1 MTDRLLRP
9 LALLL
14 GALALSAGLVACG
27 EKDEDKPEQQSGRVP
42 SPTLAAPKEKA
53 YAQPAALGDAEA
65 PAPEK
70 GEVVADSGFD
80 RSRDGFSFENYG
92 VSLGGPEIRAREVRE
107 LFGDKVCVKGSGG
120 CKLTP
125 EAESWRR
132 WANTQFGGGHCYG
145 FSLLALQLRSG
156 AAKAGQYGGSTT
168 YDLEVSTPRGLITND
183 ELHADFARSAAM
195 QFVKSVTKKFRFLN
209 ARQALEELQRGL
221 PGGNGYV
228 LGMFAPRGAGGHA
241 VNPIAVED
249 LGGGRYDVV
258 LYDNNHPY
266 VASAPAKADRR
277 LRIDTNKNTW
287 SYSASLN
294 PNAAEADYHG
304 EGETNKLMLVREEDQ
319 RLPQPCPFCKS
330 GSGRTTT
337 VGLGGDAANH
347 GHLRITDAEGRVIG
361 YENGKLVNEI
371 PGAEVLRPYLNQVWL
386 ADPEPNYQLPAGRR
400 YTVELVDVPADAPE
414 QTLHASGRDLGVGL
428 SGLTAAADGT
438 KLSLGVNG
446 TVGLDPS
453 GADAVG
459 GLLSVGAPGDRELRI
474 DPSGARLRVKRT
486 GGDVR
491 LTGSAEKVQVVDVAS
506 GEKATASKRTGTL
519 DLSRLVGG
527 AG

>member
-1 MTDRLLRP
+1 M
-9 LALLL
+9 
-14 GALALSAGLVACG
+14 LVACG
-27 EKDEDKPEQQSGRVP
+27 EKEEQPEQQSGRVP

-53 YAQPAALGDAEA
+53 YAQPAALGDAEV

-70 GEVVADSGFD
+70 GKVIADSGFD
-80 RSRDGFSFENYG
+80 RARDGFSFENYG
-92 VSLGGPEIRAREVRE
+92 VSLGGPEIRPQEVRE
-107 LFGDKVCVKGSGG
+107 LFGDRVCVQGSGGG

-125 EAESWRR
+125 EAESWRQ

-156 AAKAGQYGGSTT
+156 VAEEDRYGGSTT
-168 YDLEVSTPRGLITND
+168 YDLQVSTPRGLITND

-195 QFVKSVTKKFRFLN
+195 QFVKSVTKKFRFLT
-209 ARQALEELQRGL
+209 ARDALAELQRGL
-221 PGGNGYV
+221 PSGNGYV
-228 LGMFAPRGAGGHA
+228 LGMFAPRGPGGHA

-249 LGGGRYDVV
+249 LGGGQYDVV

-266 VASAPAKADRR
+266 QPSAPAKADRR
-277 LRIDTNKNTW
+277 LRIDTNTNRW

-294 PNAAEADYHG
+294 PNAAEADYFG
-304 EGETNKLMLVREEDQ
+304 EGETNKLMLIREEDQ
-319 RLPQPCPFCKS
+319 RLPQPCPFCKG

-347 GHLRITDAEGRVIG
+347 GHLRITDARGRVIG

-386 ADPEPNYQLPAGRR
+386 ADPEPNYQLPAGGR

-414 QTLHASGRDLGVGL
+414 QTLHASGADLGVGVT
-428 SGLTAAADGT
+428 GLTAKADGT
-438 KLSLGVNG
+438 KLTLGANG
-446 TVGLDPS
+446 AVGLDPS
-453 GADAVG
+453 GEDAVG
-459 GLLSVGAPGDRELRI
+459 GELRVAAPGDRELRI
-474 DPSGARLRVKRT
+474 DPSAARLRVAPR

-491 LTGSAEKVQVVDVAS
+491 LTGRAESVQVVDVAN
-506 GEKATASKRTGTL
+506 GKEATARRRTGTL